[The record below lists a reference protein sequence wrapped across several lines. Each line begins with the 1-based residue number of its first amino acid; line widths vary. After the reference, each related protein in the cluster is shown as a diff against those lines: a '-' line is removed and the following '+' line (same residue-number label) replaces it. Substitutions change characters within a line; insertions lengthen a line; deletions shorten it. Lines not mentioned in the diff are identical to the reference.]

1 MADFGGK
8 PGGNDGI
15 ARALGQQAGE
25 FEENLS
31 DFISFEYYFK
41 EEFLFCCLQQLQ
53 TSEFPSKGSKYE
65 AQMKDF

>member
-8 PGGNDGI
+8 LGGNDGI

-41 EEFLFCCLQQLQ
+41 EEFLFCCCNSFKPQSFLQKVQ
-53 TSEFPSKGSKYE
+53 S
-65 AQMKDF
+65 MKLK

>member
-31 DFISFEYYFK
+31 DFISFKYYFK
-41 EEFLFCCLQQLQ
+41 EEKSFYSAVCNSFKPQRV
-53 TSEFPSKGSKYE
+53 SFKRFKV
-65 AQMKDF
+65 